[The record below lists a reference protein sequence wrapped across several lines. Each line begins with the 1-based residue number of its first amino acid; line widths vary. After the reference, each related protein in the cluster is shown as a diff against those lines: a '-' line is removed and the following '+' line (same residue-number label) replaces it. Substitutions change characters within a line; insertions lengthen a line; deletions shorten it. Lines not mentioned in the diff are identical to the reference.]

1 MFPHS
6 SFTRGEATPRGLH
19 GTRTP
24 QRPRTPAQ
32 REDSPTVTDNKIP
45 AVVPP
50 AVTTM
55 DTRPMTPDYAKTQYI
70 NMSGMSSW

>member
-1 MFPHS
+1 V
-6 SFTRGEATPRGLH
+6 
-19 GTRTP
+19 
-24 QRPRTPAQ
+24 RPRTPAQ
-32 REDSPTVTDNKIP
+32 RENSPTVTDAVIP

-50 AVTTM
+50 AVVAM